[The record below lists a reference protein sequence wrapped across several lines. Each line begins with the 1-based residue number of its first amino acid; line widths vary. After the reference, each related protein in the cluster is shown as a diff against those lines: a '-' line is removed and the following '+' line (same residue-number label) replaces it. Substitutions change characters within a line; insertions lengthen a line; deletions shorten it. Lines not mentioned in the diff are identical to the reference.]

1 MAAPVAAPTA
11 NKIKT
16 VLAVALAAAANH
28 GLDLLSGCCSPG
40 LRQASIPFRCLSNAI
55 ICDLRRRMSS
65 IRRSSLIS
73 ITLGLLTVIGA
84 SFGSLLLSR
93 RQDNGSN
100 AHLSLAFAYVGLAR
114 AGKARACPLRQLQE
128 CCFCIYRRAV
138 CRVSASVAVTA
149 VT

>member
-1 MAAPVAAPTA
+1 NKAAPVAAPTA

-28 GLDLLSGCCSPG
+28 GLDLLSDRCSLGSLG
-40 LRQASIPFRCLSNAI
+40 LREASIPFRCLSNAI

-73 ITLGLLTVIGA
+73 ITLWLLTVIGA
-84 SFGSLLLSR
+84 IFRSPSLRR

-100 AHLSLAFAYVGLAR
+100 AN
-114 AGKARACPLRQLQE
+114 
-128 CCFCIYRRAV
+128 
-138 CRVSASVAVTA
+138 
-149 VT
+149 